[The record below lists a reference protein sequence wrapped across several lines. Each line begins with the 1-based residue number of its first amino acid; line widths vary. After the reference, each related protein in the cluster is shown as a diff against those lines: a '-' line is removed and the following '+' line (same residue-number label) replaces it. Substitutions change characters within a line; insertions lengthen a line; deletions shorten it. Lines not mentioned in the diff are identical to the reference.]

1 MPSSQVV
8 TPIVVSPDL
17 DIESLHKQLTA
28 SIATSAPLPYV
39 RISFADSDAQEF
51 LQGQLTLD
59 LRQLDHNSHRVT
71 AWCNAKGRVWA
82 VLRIWRSGGGFEV
95 LVPANQAEAFIKR
108 MRMFVL
114 RAQVSITPHT
124 DVVQAHIEPGDQPDG
139 ALTTTSQATVLHHG
153 SDHRLVVAAQPDAQD
168 EHAQARYQALRI
180 LNAEPH
186 IDAQTQEK
194 FLPQSLGLS
203 ELGGLHFNKGC
214 YVGQEIVAR
223 VHYRGKA
230 PQRLN
235 FALDPSDHALEGKA
249 VLSDVRI
256 DDTRI
261 VQWVENIKA

>member
-8 TPIVVSPDL
+8 TPIVMSPDL

-82 VLRIWRSGGGFEV
+82 VLRIWRSDDGFEV
-95 LVPANQAEAFIKR
+95 LVPADQAEAFIKR

-124 DVVQAHIEPGDQPDG
+124 DVVQAHIGHGDQPDG
-139 ALTTTSQATVLHHG
+139 ALTTTSKTIVLHHG
-153 SDHRLVVAAQPDAQD
+153 NDHRLIISAQPEDHDDNAQT
-168 EHAQARYQALRI
+168 RYQALRI

-235 FALDPSDHALEGKA
+235 FALNPSDETLQDKA
-249 VLSDVRI
+249 VLRDIHSA
-256 DDTRI
+256 DTRL
-261 VQWVENIKA
+261 VQWVENIKN